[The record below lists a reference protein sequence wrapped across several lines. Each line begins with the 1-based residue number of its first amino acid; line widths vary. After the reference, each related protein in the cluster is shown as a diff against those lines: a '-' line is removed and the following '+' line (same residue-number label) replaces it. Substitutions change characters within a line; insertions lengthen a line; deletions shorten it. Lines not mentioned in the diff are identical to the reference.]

1 MDLSQ
6 LFTRCHVFT
15 AAQSTSELLPTSQ
28 AAVYAFYEAFDF
40 SRGPLVDEIDS
51 FVTKNGR
58 YVSIDKG
65 AWPFH
70 LKLQF
75 RGNPER
81 FKGEGL
87 KQSKELDA
95 ASIPAVRE
103 QLHFLSFLG
112 EPLYVGKTEDI
123 RKRFVA
129 HHDNGFLWR
138 MKAEFG
144 RPPNEFLLFAYYCEE
159 RFVRLI
165 ESILIQAI
173 NPPFCDQKS

>member
-1 MDLSQ
+1 M
-6 LFTRCHVFT
+6 FNACHVFT
-15 AAQSTSELLPTSQ
+15 AAQSTSELLPNSQ
-28 AAVYAFYEAFDF
+28 SAVYAFYEALDF

-58 YVSIDKG
+58 YVSMDQA

-75 RGNPER
+75 RGNPKR
-81 FKGEGL
+81 FKGEGRKL
-87 KQSKELDA
+87 SKELKPA
-95 ASIPAVRE
+95 LIPMVRE

-112 EPLYVGKTEDI
+112 EPLYVGKTEDL

-129 HHDNGFLWR
+129 HHENGFLSR
-138 MKAEFG
+138 MKAEFK
-144 RPPNEFLLFAYYCEE
+144 RPPNEFVMFAYYCEE
-159 RFVRLI
+159 RFVRLF